1 MLHWAE
7 YIPPGC
13 SWSVKIQTFSLLLLF
28 STFSLT
34 WFLYVNLNPV
44 TRLSHSDSALRCFL
58 PRFCNLTQNVQVSDL
73 SFYVPHRL
81 SFRTC
86 SKLTGI
92 QFQLSLELDISVF
105 VFLSL
110 GCTLTLLIS
119 IITVHTERP
128 KSPPSMCGC
137 SVAKSCL
144 TLFYLKDGSL
154 PGSSVHEIFQA
165 KILEWVAISFS
176 GDLPDPGIEF
186 MSPFIYP
193 IIWRKCEAKVNSLSY
208 IAHYW
213 KIRRHGEG
221 ENTLSIL

>member
-1 MLHWAE
+1 MLLWAE

-144 TLFYLKDGSL
+144 TLFYLKDGSCLVPLSMRFFRQKYWSGL
-154 PGSSVHEIFQA
+154 PFPSQGIFLTQG
-165 KILEWVAISFS
+165 LNSCLHSFIP
-176 GDLPDPGIEF
+176 L
-186 MSPFIYP
+186 Y
-193 IIWRKCEAKVNSLSY
+193 
-208 IAHYW
+208 
-213 KIRRHGEG
+213 G
-221 ENTLSIL
+221 ENVKLK

>member
-1 MLHWAE
+1 M
-7 YIPPGC
+7 
-13 SWSVKIQTFSLLLLF
+13 
-28 STFSLT
+28 
-34 WFLYVNLNPV
+34 
-44 TRLSHSDSALRCFL
+44 
-58 PRFCNLTQNVQVSDL
+58 QVSDL

-176 GDLPDPGIEF
+176 GDLPDPGIEPWDVPARYLLN
-186 MSPFIYP
+186 MVVLVCSG
-193 IIWRKCEAKVNSLSY
+193 CHS
-208 IAHYW
+208 
-213 KIRRHGEG
+213 KI
-221 ENTLSIL
+221 TLTLWLR